1 VAFLLTVD
9 PSDVAFMFDIAGNW
23 SSGKPLY
30 DPVTV
35 ANHPTHVAGTISAN
49 TL

>member
-1 VAFLLTVD
+1 VAFLLTVN
-9 PSDVAFMFDIAGNW
+9 PSDVAFMFDIASNW

-35 ANHPTHVAGTISAN
+35 ANHPTTRRRHHRAN